1 MNNYCKY
8 QLEGNLDKNFDIF
21 RNLTKKGPE

>member
-8 QLEGNLDKNFDIF
+8 QLEENLDKNIDIF